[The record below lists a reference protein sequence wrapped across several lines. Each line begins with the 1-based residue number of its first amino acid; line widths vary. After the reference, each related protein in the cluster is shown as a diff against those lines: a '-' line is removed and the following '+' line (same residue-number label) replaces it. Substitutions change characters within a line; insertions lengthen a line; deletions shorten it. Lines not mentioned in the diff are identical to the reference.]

1 MPVAMMVKQIENYPV
16 EDRVMM
22 ADAIIA
28 SLNGVR
34 PEYEEAWADV
44 AKGALEIPGAKVICL
59 LPFGLKG
66 YKPHGVAVR
75 RLAESKTLVLSGFP
89 ESVPATP
96 INYENCHLNNDWA
109 RLIAGAGGD
118 KSPKS

>member
-44 AKGALEIPGAKVICL
+44 AKL
-59 LPFGLKG
+59 
-66 YKPHGVAVR
+66 
-75 RLAESKTLVLSGFP
+75 RLAEL
-89 ESVPATP
+89 
-96 INYENCHLNNDWA
+96 
-109 RLIAGAGGD
+109 RLGKVKGVAGAD
-118 KSPKS
+118 VFARARRLCRR

>member
-34 PEYEEAWADV
+34 PEFEEAWADV
-44 AKGALEIPGAKVICL
+44 AEL
-59 LPFGLKG
+59 
-66 YKPHGVAVR
+66 
-75 RLAESKTLVLSGFP
+75 RLAELRLGKVKGVAGSEVF
-89 ESVPATP
+89 
-96 INYENCHLNNDWA
+96 A
-109 RLIAGAGGD
+109 RARRFFRQTNRR
-118 KSPKS
+118 KR

>member
-44 AKGALEIPGAKVICL
+44 AEL
-59 LPFGLKG
+59 
-66 YKPHGVAVR
+66 
-75 RLAESKTLVLSGFP
+75 RLAELRLGKVKGVAGSEVF
-89 ESVPATP
+89 
-96 INYENCHLNNDWA
+96 A
-109 RLIAGAGGD
+109 RARRLCRQTNRR
-118 KSPKS
+118 KR

>member
-44 AKGALEIPGAKVICL
+44 AEL
-59 LPFGLKG
+59 
-66 YKPHGVAVR
+66 
-75 RLAESKTLVLSGFP
+75 RLAEL
-89 ESVPATP
+89 
-96 INYENCHLNNDWA
+96 
-109 RLIAGAGGD
+109 RLGKVKGVAGAD
-118 KSPKS
+118 VFARARRLCRR

>member
-44 AKGALEIPGAKVICL
+44 ADL
-59 LPFGLKG
+59 
-66 YKPHGVAVR
+66 
-75 RLAESKTLVLSGFP
+75 RLAELRLGKVKGVAGSDVF
-89 ESVPATP
+89 
-96 INYENCHLNNDWA
+96 A
-109 RLIAGAGGD
+109 RARRLCRR
-118 KSPKS
+118 

>member
-1 MPVAMMVKQIENYPV
+1 MPAAMMIRQIESYPI

-44 AKGALEIPGAKVICL
+44 AEL
-59 LPFGLKG
+59 
-66 YKPHGVAVR
+66 
-75 RLAESKTLVLSGFP
+75 RLAEL
-89 ESVPATP
+89 
-96 INYENCHLNNDWA
+96 
-109 RLIAGAGGD
+109 RLGKVKGVAGAD
-118 KSPKS
+118 VFARARRLCRR

>member
-34 PEYEEAWADV
+34 PEYEEAWADI
-44 AKGALEIPGAKVICL
+44 AEL
-59 LPFGLKG
+59 
-66 YKPHGVAVR
+66 
-75 RLAESKTLVLSGFP
+75 RLAELRLGKVKGVAGSEVF
-89 ESVPATP
+89 
-96 INYENCHLNNDWA
+96 A
-109 RLIAGAGGD
+109 RARRLCRR
-118 KSPKS
+118 

>member
-34 PEYEEAWADV
+34 PEFEEAWADV
-44 AKGALEIPGAKVICL
+44 AEL
-59 LPFGLKG
+59 
-66 YKPHGVAVR
+66 
-75 RLAESKTLVLSGFP
+75 RLAEL
-89 ESVPATP
+89 
-96 INYENCHLNNDWA
+96 
-109 RLIAGAGGD
+109 RLGKVKGVAGAD
-118 KSPKS
+118 VFARARRLCRR

>member
-34 PEYEEAWADV
+34 PEFEEAWADV
-44 AKGALEIPGAKVICL
+44 AEL
-59 LPFGLKG
+59 
-66 YKPHGVAVR
+66 
-75 RLAESKTLVLSGFP
+75 RLAEMRLGKVKGVAGSEVF
-89 ESVPATP
+89 
-96 INYENCHLNNDWA
+96 A
-109 RLIAGAGGD
+109 RARRLCRR
-118 KSPKS
+118 

>member
-34 PEYEEAWADV
+34 PEFEEAWADV
-44 AKGALEIPGAKVICL
+44 AEL
-59 LPFGLKG
+59 
-66 YKPHGVAVR
+66 
-75 RLAESKTLVLSGFP
+75 RLAELRLGKVKCVAGSEVF
-89 ESVPATP
+89 
-96 INYENCHLNNDWA
+96 A
-109 RLIAGAGGD
+109 RARRLCRR
-118 KSPKS
+118 

>member
-1 MPVAMMVKQIENYPV
+1 MPAATMIRQIESYPV

-44 AKGALEIPGAKVICL
+44 AEL
-59 LPFGLKG
+59 
-66 YKPHGVAVR
+66 
-75 RLAESKTLVLSGFP
+75 RLAELRLGKVKGVAGVDVF
-89 ESVPATP
+89 
-96 INYENCHLNNDWA
+96 A
-109 RLIAGAGGD
+109 RARRLCRR
-118 KSPKS
+118 

>member
-34 PEYEEAWADV
+34 PECEEAWADV
-44 AKGALEIPGAKVICL
+44 AEL
-59 LPFGLKG
+59 
-66 YKPHGVAVR
+66 
-75 RLAESKTLVLSGFP
+75 RLAELRLGKVKGVAGSEVF
-89 ESVPATP
+89 
-96 INYENCHLNNDWA
+96 A
-109 RLIAGAGGD
+109 RARRLCRR
-118 KSPKS
+118 

>member
-44 AKGALEIPGAKVICL
+44 AELRLDELRLGKV
-59 LPFGLKG
+59 K
-66 YKPHGVAVR
+66 GVAGDDVFARAR
-75 RLAESKTLVLSGFP
+75 RL
-89 ESVPATP
+89 
-96 INYENCHLNNDWA
+96 C
-109 RLIAGAGGD
+109 R
-118 KSPKS
+118 

>member
-34 PEYEEAWADV
+34 PEFEEAWA
-44 AKGALEIPGAKVICL
+44 
-59 LPFGLKG
+59 
-66 YKPHGVAVR
+66 GVAEL
-75 RLAESKTLVLSGFP
+75 RLAELRLGKVKGVAGSEVF
-89 ESVPATP
+89 
-96 INYENCHLNNDWA
+96 A
-109 RLIAGAGGD
+109 RARRLCRR
-118 KSPKS
+118 

>member
-1 MPVAMMVKQIENYPV
+1 MPVAMMVKQVENYPV

-44 AKGALEIPGAKVICL
+44 AEL
-59 LPFGLKG
+59 
-66 YKPHGVAVR
+66 
-75 RLAESKTLVLSGFP
+75 RLAEL
-89 ESVPATP
+89 
-96 INYENCHLNNDWA
+96 
-109 RLIAGAGGD
+109 RLGKVRGIAGSDVFARARRLCRR
-118 KSPKS
+118 

>member
-1 MPVAMMVKQIENYPV
+1 MPVAMMVKQIVNYPV

-44 AKGALEIPGAKVICL
+44 AEL
-59 LPFGLKG
+59 
-66 YKPHGVAVR
+66 
-75 RLAESKTLVLSGFP
+75 RLAELRLGKVKGVAGSEVF
-89 ESVPATP
+89 
-96 INYENCHLNNDWA
+96 A
-109 RLIAGAGGD
+109 RARRLCRR
-118 KSPKS
+118 

>member
-44 AKGALEIPGAKVICL
+44 AEL
-59 LPFGLKG
+59 
-66 YKPHGVAVR
+66 
-75 RLAESKTLVLSGFP
+75 RLAELRLGKVKGVAGVDVF
-89 ESVPATP
+89 
-96 INYENCHLNNDWA
+96 A
-109 RLIAGAGGD
+109 RARRLCRR
-118 KSPKS
+118 

>member
-1 MPVAMMVKQIENYPV
+1 MPAATMIRQIESYPV

-44 AKGALEIPGAKVICL
+44 AEL
-59 LPFGLKG
+59 
-66 YKPHGVAVR
+66 
-75 RLAESKTLVLSGFP
+75 RLAELWLGKVKGVSGADVF
-89 ESVPATP
+89 ARARRL
-96 INYENCHLNNDWA
+96 CH
-109 RLIAGAGGD
+109 R
-118 KSPKS
+118 

>member
-34 PEYEEAWADV
+34 PECEEAWADV
-44 AKGALEIPGAKVICL
+44 AEL
-59 LPFGLKG
+59 
-66 YKPHGVAVR
+66 
-75 RLAESKTLVLSGFP
+75 RLAELRLGKVKGVAGSDVF
-89 ESVPATP
+89 
-96 INYENCHLNNDWA
+96 A
-109 RLIAGAGGD
+109 RARRLCRR
-118 KSPKS
+118 

>member
-44 AKGALEIPGAKVICL
+44 AEL
-59 LPFGLKG
+59 
-66 YKPHGVAVR
+66 
-75 RLAESKTLVLSGFP
+75 RLAELRIGKVKGVAGSDVF
-89 ESVPATP
+89 
-96 INYENCHLNNDWA
+96 A
-109 RLIAGAGGD
+109 RAHRLCRR
-118 KSPKS
+118 

>member
-44 AKGALEIPGAKVICL
+44 AEL
-59 LPFGLKG
+59 
-66 YKPHGVAVR
+66 
-75 RLAESKTLVLSGFP
+75 RLAELRLGKVKGVAGSDV
-89 ESVPATP
+89 V
-96 INYENCHLNNDWA
+96 A
-109 RLIAGAGGD
+109 RARRLCRR
-118 KSPKS
+118 

>member
-1 MPVAMMVKQIENYPV
+1 MPVAMMVKQIENYPI

-44 AKGALEIPGAKVICL
+44 AEL
-59 LPFGLKG
+59 
-66 YKPHGVAVR
+66 
-75 RLAESKTLVLSGFP
+75 RLAELRLGKVKGVAGSEVF
-89 ESVPATP
+89 
-96 INYENCHLNNDWA
+96 A
-109 RLIAGAGGD
+109 RARRLCRR
-118 KSPKS
+118 

>member
-34 PEYEEAWADV
+34 PEYEESWADV
-44 AKGALEIPGAKVICL
+44 A
-59 LPFGLKG
+59 
-66 YKPHGVAVR
+66 GV
-75 RLAESKTLVLSGFP
+75 RLAELRLGKVKGVAGSDVF
-89 ESVPATP
+89 
-96 INYENCHLNNDWA
+96 A
-109 RLIAGAGGD
+109 RARRLCRR
-118 KSPKS
+118 

>member
-34 PEYEEAWADV
+34 PECEEAWSDV
-44 AKGALEIPGAKVICL
+44 AKL
-59 LPFGLKG
+59 
-66 YKPHGVAVR
+66 
-75 RLAESKTLVLSGFP
+75 RLAEL
-89 ESVPATP
+89 
-96 INYENCHLNNDWA
+96 
-109 RLIAGAGGD
+109 RLGKVKGVAGAD
-118 KSPKS
+118 VFARARRLCRR

>member
-16 EDRVMM
+16 EDRVML

-44 AKGALEIPGAKVICL
+44 AEL
-59 LPFGLKG
+59 
-66 YKPHGVAVR
+66 
-75 RLAESKTLVLSGFP
+75 RLAELRLGKVKGVAGSEVF
-89 ESVPATP
+89 
-96 INYENCHLNNDWA
+96 A
-109 RLIAGAGGD
+109 RARRLCRR
-118 KSPKS
+118 

>member
-1 MPVAMMVKQIENYPV
+1 MSVAMMVKQIENYPV

-44 AKGALEIPGAKVICL
+44 AEL
-59 LPFGLKG
+59 
-66 YKPHGVAVR
+66 
-75 RLAESKTLVLSGFP
+75 RLAEL
-89 ESVPATP
+89 
-96 INYENCHLNNDWA
+96 
-109 RLIAGAGGD
+109 RLGKVKGVAGAD
-118 KSPKS
+118 VFARARRLCRR